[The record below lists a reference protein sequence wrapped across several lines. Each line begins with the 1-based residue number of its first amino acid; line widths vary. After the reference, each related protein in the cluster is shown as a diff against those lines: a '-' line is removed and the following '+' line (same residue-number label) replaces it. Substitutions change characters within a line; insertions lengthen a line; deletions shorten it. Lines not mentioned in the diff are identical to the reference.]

1 MGVINVWVLMGGG
14 GSASGQ
20 DAPVS
25 RQHLSRLKLHTPSS
39 EGLLGIWIL
48 FCRSAASGDVC
59 PSAG

>member
-1 MGVINVWVLMGGG
+1 MGVINVGALMGGS

-25 RQHLSRLKLHTPSS
+25 RQHLSRLKPLIPSS

-48 FCRSAASGDVC
+48 FCRSAGS
-59 PSAG
+59 

>member
-1 MGVINVWVLMGGG
+1 MGVINVGVLMGGG

-25 RQHLSRLKLHTPSS
+25 RQHLSRLKPLIPSS

-48 FCRSAASGDVC
+48 FCRSAGS
-59 PSAG
+59 